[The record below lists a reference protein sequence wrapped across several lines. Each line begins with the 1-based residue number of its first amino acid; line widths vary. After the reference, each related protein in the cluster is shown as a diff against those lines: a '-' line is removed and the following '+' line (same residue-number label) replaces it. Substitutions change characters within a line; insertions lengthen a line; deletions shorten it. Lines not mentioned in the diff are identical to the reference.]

1 MEKLLS
7 HLSHLEITSPDVE
20 ASAAFY
26 EQQFGMRIVDRVDG
40 ATYLRCWGD
49 HYRYSLIVTEGPEP
63 ALTRMAW
70 RTESAEALEVAAG
83 RVQDAGITGT
93 WSDSGHGYGR
103 AFEFEGPY
111 GHPIRLFWEVD
122 RFEADAA
129 HASIFPDR
137 PEKRSS
143 HAGAPRF
150 LDHVTIAS
158 TDVDGFA
165 AWHRDVLG
173 FRLMAR
179 TQLDDTDV
187 SVFSVLTTNEKSH
200 DLGVVLDHSTRAGRV
215 NHIAFWVD
223 TNEELRICADV
234 LMENG
239 TPMESGPGV
248 HGIGEQQYLY
258 FREPSGLRVE
268 LNSGGYRNYL
278 PDWEPNTWT
287 PGLGGSNFYRN
298 APIPQSIFESF
309 PAADGL
315 TATEDGV
322 HPDMRAALINS

>member
-1 MEKLLS
+1 MEKLIS
-7 HLSHLEITSPDVE
+7 GIAHLEIASPDVE

-26 EQQFGMRIVDRVDG
+26 AQQFGMRIIDRVDG
-40 ATYLRCWGD
+40 AVYLRCWGD
-49 HYRYSLIVTEGPEP
+49 YYRHSLVIRHGEQP
-63 ALTRMAW
+63 ALARMGW
-70 RTESAEALEVAAG
+70 RTESAQALEVAAE
-83 RVQDAGITGT
+83 RVMAAGIEGT
-93 WSDSGHGYGR
+93 WVEAGPGLGR
-103 AFEFEGPY
+103 SFEFDGPF
-111 GHPIRLFWEVD
+111 GHPMRLVWEVEQ
-122 RFEADAA
+122 FKAADEF
-129 HASIFPDR
+129 ASIYPDR

-165 AWHRDVLG
+165 DWHRDVLG

-179 TQLDDTDV
+179 TRLGERDF

-200 DLGVVLDHSTRAGRV
+200 DLGVVMDHSTASGRV

-223 TNEELRICADV
+223 SHEELMICADV

-239 TPMESGPGV
+239 TPMESGPGI

-268 LNSGGYRNYL
+268 LNSGGYRNYV
-278 PDWEPNTWT
+278 PDWKANTWL
-287 PGLGGSNFYRN
+287 PEDGGSNFYRN
-298 APIPQSIFESF
+298 APIPDSIFESF
-309 PAADGL
+309 PPADGL
-315 TATEDGV
+315 TASEEGV
-322 HPDMRAALINS
+322 HPDLYEELVRS

>member
-7 HLSHLEITSPDVE
+7 HLAYLEIESPDVE
-20 ASAAFY
+20 ASASFY
-26 EQQFGMRIVDRVDG
+26 ADNFGMRIVDRVDG
-40 ATYLRCWGD
+40 AVYLRCWGD
-49 HYRYSLIVTEGPEP
+49 HYRYSLVVTHGPQP
-63 ALTRMAW
+63 RLSRMTW
-70 RTESAEALEVAAG
+70 RTESPEALAEAARRVEAAG
-83 RVQDAGITGT
+83 VSGQWADAG
-93 WSDSGHGYGR
+93 HAHGR
-103 AFEFEGPY
+103 AYDFVGPY
-111 GHPIRLFWEVD
+111 GHPMRLLWEIE
-122 RFEADAA
+122 RFEAEPEQ
-129 HASIFPDR
+129 ASIFPDR

-150 LDHVTIAS
+150 LDHVTVAS

-165 AWHRDVLG
+165 AWYRDVLG

-179 TQLDDTDV
+179 TQLDDTNV

-200 DLGVVLDHSTRAGRV
+200 DLGVVLDHSTMPGRV

-223 TNEELRICADV
+223 THEELLISADV

-239 TPMESGPGV
+239 TPMEYGPGV

-268 LNSGGYRNYL
+268 LNSGGYRNYV

-287 PGLGGSNFYRN
+287 PGKGGMNFYRN
-298 APIPQSIFESF
+298 APTAMSIYESF
-309 PAADGL
+309 PPADGL

-322 HPDMRAALINS
+322 HPDMVEALTNS

>member
-7 HLSHLEITSPDVE
+7 HIAHLEIASPDVE
-20 ASAAFY
+20 ASAEFY
-26 EQQFGMRIVDRVDG
+26 EKHFGLRIVDRIDG
-40 ATYLRCWGD
+40 AVYLRCWGD
-49 HYRYSLIVTEGPEP
+49 HYRYSLVVREGAAP

-70 RTESAEALEVAAG
+70 RTQSAEALEVAAA
-83 RVQDAGITGT
+83 RVQESGIEGT
-93 WSDSGHGYGR
+93 WVDSGNGHGR
-103 AFEFEGPY
+103 AFEFVGPF
-111 GHPIRLFWEVD
+111 GHPVRLLWELE
-122 RFEADAA
+122 RFEAESEF
-129 HASIFPDR
+129 ASIYPDR

-143 HAGAPRF
+143 HAAAPRF

-165 AWHRDVLG
+165 EWHRDVLG

-179 TQLDDTDV
+179 TQLDDTNV

-200 DLGVVLDHSTRAGRV
+200 DLGVVLDHSTTPGRV

-223 TNEELRICADV
+223 THEELLITADV

-239 TPMESGPGV
+239 TPMEHGPGV

-268 LNSGGYRNYL
+268 LNSGGYRNYV
-278 PDWEPNTWT
+278 PDWEANTWT
-287 PGLGGSNFYRN
+287 PSAGGSNFYRN
-298 APIPQSIFESF
+298 APIPDSIFQSF
-309 PAADGL
+309 PAANGL
-315 TATEDGV
+315 TATEEGI
-322 HPDMRAALINS
+322 HPDMYAALVIS